1 MSTAEITAHR
11 IYNLYHL
18 GELPEDVKKHLMIL
32 FLSENKKKTDDV
44 AFEGMAAEEFPPRVT
59 TEELRARIASAEAD
73 ILVGRTNPIDKF
85 EGDMEAKYPWLC
97 E

>member
-11 IYNLYHL
+11 IYNSYHL

-44 AFEGMAAEEFPPRVT
+44 TFEGMAAEEFPPRVT
-59 TEELRARIASAEAD
+59 TEELRARISCAEAE
-73 ILVGRTNPIDKF
+73 ILAGKTNPVEDF
-85 EGDMEAKYPWLC
+85 EGNMEAKYPWLC